1 MAAHNGEIV
10 EKVIRREGHS
20 LTDLAK
26 ITGVNRRSIY
36 NWFLQPRLKPEIII
50 RIGRAIKHDFSVEF
64 PGEFLPEDF
73 VVPAEVKSAANDE
86 DDETLNVWKEK
97 YIDLLE
103 RYNYLLSAKQ
113 GLVPMIGSES
123 FNVCFVNDKCNE
135 YQIDLRNEPTALF
148 LDKCKRAGYRVKSIN
163 RGELTGLKHDQ
174 QVTHHSATEKIC

>member
-50 RIGRAIKHDFSVEF
+50 RIGRAIKHDFSAEF
-64 PGEFLPEDF
+64 PGQFAPEDF
-73 VVPAEVKSAANDE
+73 VTPAEVKSPTTAL
-86 DDETLNVWKEK
+86 DDETLDVWKEK

-103 RYNYLLSAKQ
+103 RYNYLLSEKQ
-113 GLVPMIGSES
+113 GIPAAIRSDI
-123 FNVCFVNDKCNE
+123 FNIRFVNDKCNE
-135 YQIDLRNEPTALF
+135 YQIDLRNEPTELF
-148 LDKCKRAGYRVKSIN
+148 LDKCKRAGYRIKSIN
-163 RGELTGLKHDQ
+163 RGELAGIKHDQ
-174 QVTHHSATEKIC
+174 HISLEGVTEKIC